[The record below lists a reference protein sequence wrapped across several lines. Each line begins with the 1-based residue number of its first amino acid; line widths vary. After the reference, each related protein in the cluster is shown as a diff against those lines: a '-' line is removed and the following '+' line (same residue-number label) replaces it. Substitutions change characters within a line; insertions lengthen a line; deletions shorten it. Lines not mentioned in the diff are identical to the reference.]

1 MTIDFG
7 RGTDFKIF
15 SQDKNH
21 SGLHVISSYLPDS
34 YCDYIQ
40 LTGRVGR
47 QGKNGT
53 ALIILV
59 EDEEVPSDKV

>member
-1 MTIDFG
+1 MTKDFG
-7 RGTDFKIF
+7 RGTDFKM
-15 SQDKNH
+15 SLSKKDH
-21 SGLHVISSYLPDS
+21 PGLHVICPYMPSS

-53 ALIILV
+53 ALLFKV
-59 EDEEVPSDKV
+59 EDS